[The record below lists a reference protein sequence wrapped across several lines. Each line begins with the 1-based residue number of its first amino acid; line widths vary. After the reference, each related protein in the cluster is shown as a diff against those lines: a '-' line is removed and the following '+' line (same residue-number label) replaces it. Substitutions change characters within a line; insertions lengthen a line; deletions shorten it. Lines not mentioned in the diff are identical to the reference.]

1 MKLSAFN
8 PIVITKNPESVI
20 ALFED
25 LGFEVRHNKTGD
37 DELAF
42 STVRMKDANGFHVDI
57 FATPA
62 ADLPQDLVAI
72 RINVDNFDEGYN
84 FFVGKGFTEVEG
96 FGIRTTDSSKYA
108 ILASPTGVLVD
119 VIEHIKK

>member
-1 MKLSAFN
+1 MKITTFN
-8 PIVITKNPESVI
+8 PLIVSTDPEPI
-20 ALFED
+20 IQLFEE
-25 LGFEVRHNKTGD
+25 LGFERHHTKKQIGD
-37 DELAF
+37 HKVTD
-42 STVRMKDANGFHVDI
+42 VRMKDPNGFYVD
-57 FATPA
+57 
-62 ADLPQDLVAI
+62 VAQGDGNWTII